1 MIHKLKLDKL
11 PLQNGKKNKT
21 ELAEFLRQ
29 NVQNAA
35 LNQHL
40 PVWAQQIKQFEAILE
55 QWQMLQNKQE
65 KYKNQLIKYQETAKQ
80 QQNLYQQAQTKHSSL
95 KDELYHCSN
104 NANNNLKPINCSNK
118 QIDLTKYI
126 EQKAYLVTEEE
137 ELRYIEIQLQQQR
150 DDATVY
156 DTNILQLNHK
166 IEEINQRL
174 NVAEQQHQLSQKIM
188 QLSDY
193 RVHLHDGEPCPLC
206 GATEHPFANEILE
219 LNDELANQIHE
230 LKQELNQQEKK
241 SAYQ

>member
-11 PLQNGKKNKT
+11 PLQNGKKKQT
-21 ELAEFLRQ
+21 ELAEFIRQ

-80 QQNLYQQAQTKHSSL
+80 QQNLYQQAQTKHSNL
-95 KDELYHCSN
+95 KDELYH
-104 NANNNLKPINCSNK
+104 LQQQREQQPETDKLFK
-118 QIDLTKYI
+118 QQIDLTKYI

-150 DDATVY
+150 DAVTVCDA
-156 DTNILQLNHK
+156 NILQLNHK

-206 GATEHPFANEILE
+206 GATEHPLLMKY
-219 LNDELANQIHE
+219 LN
-230 LKQELNQQEKK
+230 
-241 SAYQ
+241 